1 MDTRLVEPATEPR
14 RLIALEA
21 VHNFR
26 DLGGYPTLDGRV
38 TRWHMIYRADGLNR
52 LAGADLE
59 VVRGLDLKTVID
71 LRSHAELELRGRF
84 PVDEIEVD
92 FSHLPVIDATWQ
104 HDQHLDK
111 SAHEFLGWA
120 YRDMLQVGAGR
131 FATAIEQLA
140 TPGALPAV
148 FHCAAGKDRTGVLAA
163 LVLGSLGVPID
174 VVLADYAL
182 TANGMERMQVW
193 AERELPEMAQR
204 IANAPTAFLA
214 ALPEALGEVLDDLVD
229 EFGSINAYVT
239 SIGVSPAKIESLA
252 VAFLHHP

>member
-21 VHNFR
+21 IHNFR
-26 DLGGYPTLDGRV
+26 DLGGYPTIDGRV
-38 TRWHMIYRADGLNR
+38 TRWNTLYRADGLNR

-59 VVRGLDLKTVID
+59 VIRELGLKTVID

-120 YRDMLQVGAGR
+120 YRDMLHVGADR
-131 FATAIEQLA
+131 FARAIEQLA

-163 LVLGSLGVPID
+163 LVLGSLGVPSD

-182 TANGMERMQVW
+182 TAHGMERMRVW

-204 IANAPTAFLA
+204 FADAPTAFLA
-214 ALPEALGEVLDDLVD
+214 SLPEALGEVLDELVD

-239 SIGVSPAKIESLA
+239 SIGVPPDALESLA
-252 VAFLHHP
+252 AAFLEPR